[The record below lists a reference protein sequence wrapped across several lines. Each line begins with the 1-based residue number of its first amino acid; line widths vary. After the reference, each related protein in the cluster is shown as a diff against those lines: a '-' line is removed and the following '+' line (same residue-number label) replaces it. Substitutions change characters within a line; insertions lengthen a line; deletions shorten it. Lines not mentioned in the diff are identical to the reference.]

1 MGPDERLKR
10 YQEAGADLLEV
21 ARAKAEELL
30 RDLGAIGESTTQRAG
45 AAVGELRA
53 GGRRGS
59 EQLLELI
66 RKEVASQLSALG
78 LATKADLADLERRIG
93 GGARPPARGA
103 GTARRATAAAP
114 AAETGRGS
122 PASSASAA
130 TKRAA
135 AKTAA
140 AANARPAKKVAA
152 APGPGTRKAA
162 PGKAA
167 PRKAAGT
174 ARKALGAR
182 KAPGPS

>member
-10 YQEAGADLLEV
+10 YQESGAELLEG

-30 RDLGAIGESTTQRAG
+30 RDLAAIGESTTQRAG

-59 EQLLELI
+59 EQILELI

-78 LATKADLADLERRIG
+78 LATKADLADLERRLG
-93 GGARPPARGA
+93 GGARLPARGSSTA
-103 GTARRATAAAP
+103 GRVAATNAR
-114 AAETGRGS
+114 AAEAGRGS

-130 TKRAA
+130 TRRAA
-135 AKTAA
+135 DKTAA
-140 AANARPAKKVAA
+140 AANARPAKRAA
-152 APGPGTRKAA
+152 ATPEPGTRKAT
-162 PGKAA
+162 

-182 KAPGPS
+182 KSPGPS